1 MTLALRIALGLGL
14 VLAGAMSGL
23 ASVVVGGHWWGVGLA
38 AVTAAAVF
46 VALPRTR
53 LAWCSFAAG
62 WAAMLLLV
70 MEGRPEG
77 DFAVASNGKGYGILV
92 LGFLVALAGVV
103 ALVGG
108 LDRRLTGERPDPP
121 KG

>member
-14 VLAGAMSGL
+14 VLAGATSGL
-23 ASVVVGGHWWGVGLA
+23 ASVVVGGRWWGVGLA

-53 LAWCSFAAG
+53 LAWCTFAAG
-62 WAAMLLLV
+62 WAAMLLVVL
-70 MEGRPEG
+70 EGRPEG
-77 DFAVASNGKGYGILV
+77 DFAVADDGKGYAILV

-103 ALVGG
+103 ALAGG
-108 LDRRLTGERPDPP
+108 LDRRPAGERPGRP